1 MNEREVF
8 EIEELL
14 FYIIEVTMYD
24 IIIIGAGTA
33 GMSAAIYGLRAGR
46 SVLLLEEKSYGGQI
60 VNTPEI
66 ENYPGIAKVSG
77 FEFATNL
84 FNQVK
89 ELGAEVV
96 FEKAENIEKDRHIW
110 KVATLKST
118 YEGKTVVLATGLKR
132 RTLGLDNEERLIGAG
147 VSYCATC
154 DGMFFRNRD
163 VAVIGGGNTALE
175 DAIFLSNYC
184 AKVYIVHR
192 RDSFRGEQKQEEI
205 LRSKEN
211 VEFVLDSVPVEIQG
225 DKAVTGL
232 KVKNK
237 KTEEERT
244 LEVSGIFIAV
254 GQIPEN
260 ESFKENV
267 RLDGAGYVE
276 ATENCLTSEEGLFT
290 AGDCRTKS
298 VRQLTTAAADGAV
311 AALAASAYIEEKESV
326 G

>member
-1 MNEREVF
+1 
-8 EIEELL
+8 
-14 FYIIEVTMYD
+14 MYD

-33 GMSAAIYGLRAGR
+33 GMSAAVYGLRAGR

-84 FNQVK
+84 FNQAK
-89 ELGAEVV
+89 QLGATVV
-96 FEKAENIEKDRHIW
+96 FEKAESIEKINNAW
-110 KVATLKST
+110 KVTTPKNSF
-118 YEGKTVVLATGLKR
+118 EGKTVIIATGLKR
-132 RTLGLDNEERLIGAG
+132 RMLGLENEERLIGAG

-154 DGMFFRNRD
+154 DGMFFKNRN
-163 VAVIGGGNTALE
+163 VAVVGGGNTALE
-175 DAIFLSNYC
+175 DATFLSNYC

-192 RDSFRGEQKQEEI
+192 RDSFRGEQKQEEV
-205 LRSKEN
+205 LRSKDN
-211 VEFVLDSVPVEIQG
+211 VEFVLDSIPVEIQG
-225 DKAVTGL
+225 DKVVTGL

-237 KTEEERT
+237 KTNEERV
-244 LEVSGIFIAV
+244 LDVSGIFIAI

-260 ESFKENV
+260 DSFKGNV

-311 AALAASAYIEEKESV
+311 AALAASAYIEENIW
-326 G
+326 